1 MQKSIIYALFA
12 FFVFTACQNNTSNT
26 SQKEKISAVKMKQK
40 DTQAI
45 NDIFKKMT
53 DGFKNNDLSGF
64 YDALDEKAIIVEGNG
79 KEVYDKSNIV
89 NHFESRMRYV

>member
-1 MQKSIIYALFA
+1 MTFFSMFKTPNPHNFNQIKYQTNGTFCQFLLMKKLVMQKSIIYALFA

-45 NDIFKKMT
+45 NDILKK
-53 DGFKNNDLSGF
+53 
-64 YDALDEKAIIVEGNG
+64 
-79 KEVYDKSNIV
+79 
-89 NHFESRMRYV
+89 